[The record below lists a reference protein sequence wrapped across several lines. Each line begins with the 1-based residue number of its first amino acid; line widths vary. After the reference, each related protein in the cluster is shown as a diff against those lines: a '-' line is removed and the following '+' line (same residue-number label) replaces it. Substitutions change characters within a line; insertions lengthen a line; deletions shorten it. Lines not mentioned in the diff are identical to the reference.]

1 MIRLVLFPNLT
12 RIISLEVVAAFIAY
26 ENAQIN
32 STSRNYP
39 NTQPL

>member
-1 MIRLVLFPNLT
+1 
-12 RIISLEVVAAFIAY
+12 VVAAFIAY